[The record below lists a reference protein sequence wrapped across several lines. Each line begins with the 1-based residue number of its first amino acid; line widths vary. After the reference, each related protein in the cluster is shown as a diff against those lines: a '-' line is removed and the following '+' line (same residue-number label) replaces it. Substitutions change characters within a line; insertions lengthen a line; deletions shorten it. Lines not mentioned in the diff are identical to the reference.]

1 MPGRRQVTPAVM
13 NTDRTVNV
21 PPSKSRSRQ
30 EYAAVR
36 SVGYRDPHSSDGPQ
50 LTAVLRGL
58 LVPHPGQQRR
68 DSPRG
73 KELVSA
79 LVKCH
84 YTIAAIRGVPTG
96 VPGPAFPNARLRT
109 DPGNPLTAAGGL
121 RPTSYLQELNRLMVT
136 H

>member
-1 MPGRRQVTPAVM
+1 
-13 NTDRTVNV
+13 
-21 PPSKSRSRQ
+21 
-30 EYAAVR
+30 
-36 SVGYRDPHSSDGPQ
+36 
-50 LTAVLRGL
+50 
-58 LVPHPGQQRR
+58 
-68 DSPRG
+68 
-73 KELVSA
+73 VSA